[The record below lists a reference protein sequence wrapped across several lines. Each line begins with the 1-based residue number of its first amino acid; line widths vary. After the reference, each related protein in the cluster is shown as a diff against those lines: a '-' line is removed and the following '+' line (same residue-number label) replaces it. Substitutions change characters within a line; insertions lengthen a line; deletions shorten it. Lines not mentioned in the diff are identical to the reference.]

1 MATWYMC
8 KAVSIKELQ
17 FGDDTERPRENFARL
32 SSGEKE
38 QALEA
43 FSIIR
48 RVLDS
53 EIGAGL

>member
-8 KAVSIKELQ
+8 KAVSIKELH
-17 FGDDTERPRENFARL
+17 FGDDTERPQENFVRL
-32 SSGEKE
+32 SSEEKE
-38 QALEA
+38 QTLEA

-48 RVLDS
+48 TILDS